1 MKLTSS
7 RIFVTALTLLAAC
20 GGDGGNGG
28 ADIDSPCDLTDAEQV
43 QTLFGGTVAEGA
55 EGDLNNCDFDIEGGL
70 APVVTVFEYGSAD
83 GWDGTRQ
90 GYVDNRNGVT
100 DVDNLGDAAFFPN
113 DVGAREMVVQAGGL
127 VFSVTVFTGFDE
139 PTEDVINAV
148 ADLSAGIAE
157 QLGS

>member
-1 MKLTSS
+1 M
-7 RIFVTALTLLAAC
+7 RIRYLLLILVVLAAC
-20 GGDGGNGG
+20 GGGDGG

-43 QTLFGGTVAEGA
+43 QTLFGGTVAEGV
-55 EGDLNNCDFDIEGGL
+55 EGDLGNCDFDIESGL

-127 VFSVTVFTGFDE
+127 IFSVTVFTGFDE

-148 ADLSAGIAE
+148 ADLSAAIA
-157 QLGS
+157 QGLGS